1 MGADRYEVVIT
12 HANTGQQT
20 KREWSAAE
28 LMAGV
33 QWLKRLNARGGDIL
47 VRPLGGPELRLI
59 ASLDADG
66 LNKLRSRGL
75 VPAVIV
81 ETRTGQFDAW
91 MKLADQPLSPALR
104 DALLARVTHGFGE
117 TVQYG
122 RLAGFTNQQ
131 TDANAT
137 GRQPFALLH
146 NATGQVAPAVKQYL
160 ADLHQKSRD
169 QLDKQREQGAA
180 RRPDGRSR
188 SR

>member
-12 HANTGQQT
+12 HAKTDRQT

-66 LNKLRSRGL
+66 LNKLCSRGL
-75 VPAVIV
+75 APAVTV
-81 ETRTGQFDAW
+81 ETRTEQFDVW
-91 MKLADQPLSPALR
+91 MKLADQPLLPALR
-104 DALLARVTHGFGE
+104 DALLARLMPSVGE
-117 TVQYG
+117 GAQYG

-131 TDANAT
+131 AESNAT

-146 NATGQVAPAVKQYL
+146 NATGQVAPTVKQYL
-160 ADLHQKSRD
+160 ADLHQASRD
-169 QLDKQREQGAA
+169 QSDKQREQGAA
-180 RRPDGRSR
+180 RRPDSR
-188 SR
+188 SSSR

>member
-1 MGADRYEVVIT
+1 
-12 HANTGQQT
+12 
-20 KREWSAAE
+20 
-28 LMAGV
+28 MAGV
-33 QWLKRLNARGGDIL
+33 QCLKWLNARGADIL

-75 VPAVIV
+75 APAVII

-91 MKLADQPLSPALR
+91 MKLTDQPLSPALR
-104 DALLARVTHGFGE
+104 DALLARLMPSIGE
-117 TVQYG
+117 AAQYG
-122 RLAGFTNQQ
+122 RLVGFTNQQ
-131 TDANAT
+131 AESNAT

-160 ADLHQKSRD
+160 ADLYQASRD
-169 QLDKQREQGAA
+169 QSDKQREQGAV